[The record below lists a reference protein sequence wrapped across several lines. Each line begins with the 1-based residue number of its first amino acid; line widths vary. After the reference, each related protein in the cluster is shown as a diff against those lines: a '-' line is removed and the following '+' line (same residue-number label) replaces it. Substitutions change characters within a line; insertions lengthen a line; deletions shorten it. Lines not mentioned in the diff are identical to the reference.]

1 MGQTRH
7 YGLAFFDFGDQLD
20 TSINVQKEINRFVV
34 VDKQIYGMYRV
45 FGNGVIEGWNVQ
57 DEGLQGEDG
66 ITVSVSQGVGV
77 INYVAAETPLPGFI
91 YNLPI
96 NSIVDI
102 YAVLTGS
109 TYLDRQISFV
119 YSSVTLTS
127 SNVVRIA
134 RVSTGANSI
143 LYIDNNTR
151 DLIGFE
157 EIIQTA
163 INEHKHRGTPS
174 KIDLEDEVRNQL
186 PGARLEGIDASKIT
200 SGQFD
205 IERIP
210 LIDHNDLDNNG
221 LLTHAALDSFVQT
234 LSQNNKELLGEITS
248 VNLLKLLLFWKY
260 NYIDVDEHFVNELA
274 IIPGI
279 SPNSF
284 IDFNAS
290 KANINLINNCISGV
304 PARSGI
310 FTSVFWNDTF
320 SFNTANFRN
329 NVIIENDTVALTRS
343 DQSDEVVTQ
352 FNEETVG
359 WTHETI
365 TVSDTNA
372 VIVTENTN
380 RLGRL
385 TSGSTENYYFRKNWS
400 YPSNAKNWDGSYD
413 ELAIKVK
420 TSDEVHGPVYM
431 YIVNGSNTNS
441 DGNFGSLEAGD
452 ITGTKVPQASWTL
465 LAQDEN
471 MSDFVEKVFDISSL
485 GLNDVSQITIYTS
498 DANLVFDIDD
508 IVVRRTN
515 LVSPS
520 GTIRFRYSTEA
531 GVVFHSIFYD
541 ADTPEDTAVSVRVHT
556 STSEDGLLRSSYSM
570 PLNSGDVIALPGSY
584 SEIEVTMTSN
594 DLQTLSPVLNS
605 LELRILVDA
614 DFTGFVIDTEEE
626 WNSGTLGN
634 LSVSDSPE
642 AGKSNLTISTPI
654 NVGGRYFSKSN
665 SISEINYRDV
675 SVRDSGFS
683 GNLMPIAPGQAREWS
698 SSSARGFSTATSVVR
713 KYNKNFLIADM
724 GNNRVV
730 EVDKTGR
737 LVKGFGSAY
746 AIDSTFY
753 PVSAIYNSVDKILTV
768 VFTKTVTVADLT
780 QIYFTIGSSSIYL
793 TEDDVVINSNKA
805 GNRILEVQLD
815 DDTAVRLVTAT
826 TGTLGVNFDSGAFTD
841 TISIPTGMTSS
852 NNPIY
857 SAESGFVC
865 FVGNFT
871 YIDNI
876 SHPVFVGETSDDNWI
891 IGNSSIFYSKIDS
904 NKEDSRSVPDIAEID
919 PEDVANTENKLISS
933 DIKFSDYSL
942 GGIYEYS
949 SGRFIVAGIGDGSTS
964 LSTVDGQ
971 VLIDDYKA
979 VHGADA
985 TIPESIMF
993 RASAMTDLKTK
1004 AGKVVIL
1011 DKVNSRVQVVY
1022 SSPDGLY
1029 PSDIDGYD
1037 SGEKIVSESSF
1048 ADASGRLVKIDTY
1061 GNITWNYGSG
1071 TFSVINDV
1079 RVLNGDN
1086 LIISV

>member
-1 MGQTRH
+1 
-7 YGLAFFDFGDQLD
+7 
-20 TSINVQKEINRFVV
+20 
-34 VDKQIYGMYRV
+34 
-45 FGNGVIEGWNVQ
+45 
-57 DEGLQGEDG
+57 
-66 ITVSVSQGVGV
+66 
-77 INYVAAETPLPGFI
+77 
-91 YNLPI
+91 
-96 NSIVDI
+96 
-102 YAVLTGS
+102 
-109 TYLDRQISFV
+109 
-119 YSSVTLTS
+119 
-127 SNVVRIA
+127 VVRIA

-498 DANLVFDIDD
+498 DAGDFQSKGKI
-508 IVVRRTN
+508 IQ
-515 LVSPS
+515 
-520 GTIRFRYSTEA
+520 
-531 GVVFHSIFYD
+531 YD
-541 ADTPEDTAVSVRVHT
+541 QDGNYL
-556 STSEDGLLRSSYSM
+556 SEL
-570 PLNSGDVIALPGSY
+570 
-584 SEIEVTMTSN
+584 
-594 DLQTLSPVLNS
+594 
-605 LELRILVDA
+605 
-614 DFTGFVIDTEEE
+614 
-626 WNSGTLGN
+626 
-634 LSVSDSPE
+634 
-642 AGKSNLTISTPI
+642 
-654 NVGGRYFSKSN
+654 
-665 SISEINYRDV
+665 
-675 SVRDSGFS
+675 
-683 GNLMPIAPGQAREWS
+683 
-698 SSSARGFSTATSVVR
+698 
-713 KYNKNFLIADM
+713 
-724 GNNRVV
+724 
-730 EVDKTGR
+730 
-737 LVKGFGSAY
+737 
-746 AIDSTFY
+746 
-753 PVSAIYNSVDKILTV
+753 
-768 VFTKTVTVADLT
+768 
-780 QIYFTIGSSSIYL
+780 
-793 TEDDVVINSNKA
+793 
-805 GNRILEVQLD
+805 
-815 DDTAVRLVTAT
+815 
-826 TGTLGVNFDSGAFTD
+826 
-841 TISIPTGMTSS
+841 
-852 NNPIY
+852 
-857 SAESGFVC
+857 
-865 FVGNFT
+865 
-871 YIDNI
+871 
-876 SHPVFVGETSDDNWI
+876 
-891 IGNSSIFYSKIDS
+891 
-904 NKEDSRSVPDIAEID
+904 
-919 PEDVANTENKLISS
+919 
-933 DIKFSDYSL
+933 
-942 GGIYEYS
+942 
-949 SGRFIVAGIGDGSTS
+949 
-964 LSTVDGQ
+964 
-971 VLIDDYKA
+971 
-979 VHGADA
+979 
-985 TIPESIMF
+985 
-993 RASAMTDLKTK
+993 
-1004 AGKVVIL
+1004 
-1011 DKVNSRVQVVY
+1011 
-1022 SSPDGLY
+1022 
-1029 PSDIDGYD
+1029 
-1037 SGEKIVSESSF
+1037 
-1048 ADASGRLVKIDTY
+1048 
-1061 GNITWNYGSG
+1061 
-1071 TFSVINDV
+1071 
-1079 RVLNGDN
+1079 
-1086 LIISV
+1086 